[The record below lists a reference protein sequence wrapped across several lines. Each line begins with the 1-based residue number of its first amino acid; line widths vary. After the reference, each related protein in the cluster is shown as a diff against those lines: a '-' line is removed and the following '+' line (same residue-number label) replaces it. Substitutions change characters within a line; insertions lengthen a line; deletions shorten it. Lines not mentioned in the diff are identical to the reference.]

1 MTPSVTVRLLATQ
14 SDARLVELARQ
25 GHERAFE
32 ALVQRYRRPLL
43 AYCRRVLLPEARA
56 EDAVQQTLLQ
66 AWLALQQGTEVR
78 DVRPW
83 LYRIAHNTAVNAL
96 RRSSYDYAE
105 LSEALSGAD
114 APQEDLDRRIA
125 VREALAGLAA
135 LPEQQREALMR
146 TAVEGASHADAAAEM
161 GLSETAVRGLVYRAR
176 STMRTALTAITPL
189 PLLTWMVGHG
199 GGAGAGAG
207 VAVGG
212 GSAGTAGLLAR
223 SAAILVT
230 ASAVAAGA
238 GTVVVHTHHRA
249 DHATPRPADSARSV
263 ELVDAAARHAAATAP
278 VSPAAAGGSRH
289 RGRHRRRH
297 GRGARHGALD
307 PVTPPGAEQLPSDGE
322 DHDGTVHGHGR
333 VRAGGGRGHVG
344 DGVAHRPAGSRGGS
358 RSRAHAGHGHQ
369 PKPNGKLPG
378 NAGHGGRQ
386 PDSHD
391 GGGGKGASGGTRD
404 TGSGDVG
411 RGRSGGDESRA
422 PGGGS

>member
-1 MTPSVTVRLLATQ
+1 MSPSVTVRLLATQ

-66 AWLALQQGTEVR
+66 AWLALQRGTEVR

-176 STMRTALTAITPL
+176 NTMRTALTAITPL

-212 GSAGTAGLLAR
+212 GSAGTVGLLAK
-223 SAAILVT
+223 SAAIIVT

-238 GTVVVHTHHRA
+238 ETVVVHTHHRA
-249 DHATPRPADSARSV
+249 DHATSRPADNARSV
-263 ELVDAAARHAAATAP
+263 ELVDTAAGHAEANPP
-278 VSPAAAGGSRH
+278 VLPAAAGGSRH
-289 RGRHRRRH
+289 RGRHRQRH
-297 GRGARHGALD
+297 GRGHQHGALD
-307 PVTPPGAEQLPSDGE
+307 PGAPSGTGQLPSDGE
-322 DHDGTVHGHGR
+322 DHGGTAHDH
-333 VRAGGGRGHVG
+333 GRGHVG
-344 DGVAHRPAGSRGGS
+344 NRVSHGPSGTHGRSGSHAHR
-358 RSRAHAGHGHQ
+358 GHGPQGKPRGSLPDRAGKQ
-369 PKPNGKLPG
+369 PGP
-378 NAGHGGRQ
+378 
-386 PDSHD
+386 HD
-391 GGGGKGASGGTRD
+391 GGGGRGASGGTR
-404 TGSGDVG
+404 GSGGSDQNAG
-411 RGRSGGDESRA
+411 SGRSGGDSGA
-422 PGGGS
+422 DGDSTGAGG